1 MGGMLIAI
9 GIACAAYGTLILATR
24 TGSRF
29 YRVWLGIGA
38 TALVLGAACLP
49 HTRDVL
55 TATLGPSVADGTLL
69 AATILGYLLIA
80 VLLAFAVMSIRIM
93 AAAHDAAPAGL
104 DYLIVLGAQVYPNG
118 QPSRVLEY
126 RLQAALTY
134 LQVNPGTRAIVS
146 GGQGPNE
153 PCPEADA
160 MAAWLTAHSIDR
172 TRIILERR
180 STTTAENLAFSR
192 ATMQAA
198 QNARAHETP
207 AQSHRASDGPD
218 VRVDGGTPRIG
229 IVTNRFHVYRALR
242 IACRQGIRPAWAIPA
257 RSTAWRLPHNLLRE
271 CLGII
276 KNTLAGRM

>member
-1 MGGMLIAI
+1 MSGVLIAI
-9 GIACAAYGTLILATR
+9 GISCAAYGALILATR

-38 TALVLGAACLP
+38 AALVLGAARLP
-49 HTRDVL
+49 HVQDAL
-55 TATLGPSVADGTLL
+55 TATLGPSVADGTRL

-80 VLLAFAVMSIRIM
+80 ALLAFAVMGIRIM
-93 AAAHDAAPAGL
+93 AAAHGTAPAGL
-104 DYLIVLGAQVYPNG
+104 DFLIVLGAQVYPNG

-126 RLQAALTY
+126 RLRAALGY
-134 LQVNPGTRAIVS
+134 LQANPGTRAIVS

-160 MAAWLTAHSIDR
+160 MAAWLTAHGIDR
-172 TRIILERR
+172 TNIILERR

-207 AQSHRASDGPD
+207 TQSHEVPDNPD
-218 VRVDGGTPRIG
+218 VQAGSDAPSVG
-229 IVTNRFHVYRALR
+229 IVTNQFHVYRALR
-242 IACRQGIRPAWAIPA
+242 IARRQGIRPAWAIPA
-257 RSTAWRLPHNLLRE
+257 HSTAWRLPHNLLRE